1 MPFCP
6 QCDTEYKENVLTCS
20 ACNEDLL
27 PGLAPSQV
35 PESADWY
42 VVESVP
48 HEVAGYILKSV
59 LEDEGIDVY
68 LRSYEMPA
76 LGGIIGDA
84 GKSGWGDILVPGF
97 SVQRARECLKAYFD
111 SLKED

>member
-6 QCDTEYKENVLTCS
+6 QCKTEYKEDVLTCS
-20 ACNEDLL
+20 ECQVDLL
-27 PGLAPSQV
+27 PGLVPAQV
-35 PESADWY
+35 PESVDWY

-48 HEVAGYILKSV
+48 NEVAGHILKSV
-59 LEDEGIDVY
+59 LEDEGIHVY
-68 LRSYEMPA
+68 LRTHEMPA
-76 LGGIIGDA
+76 LGGIKGNV
-84 GKSGWGDILVPGF
+84 GKSECGDILVPGF